1 MQRQGIEDIKGK
13 LGKGASFRIAGGFA
27 VCGFRAALA
36 RFVDFAYG
44 TN

>member
-13 LGKGASFRIAGGFA
+13 LGKASRSRIAGGFA

-44 TN
+44 TD